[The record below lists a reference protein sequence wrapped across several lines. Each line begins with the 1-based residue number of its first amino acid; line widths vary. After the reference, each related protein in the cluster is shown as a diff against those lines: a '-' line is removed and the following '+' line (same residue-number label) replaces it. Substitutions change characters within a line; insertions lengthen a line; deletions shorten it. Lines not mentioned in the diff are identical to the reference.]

1 MIFVIATIPVDF
13 DCDGRQGEANY
24 LLKRV
29 DDHSGRKL
37 VADGY
42 TKSGSDNFIS
52 LKSVLVGGWVYMS
65 F

>member
-42 TKSGSDNFIS
+42 QWME
-52 LKSVLVGGWVYMS
+52 L
-65 F
+65 